1 MTLNNST
8 QKYGNDYVY
17 VNPSSGGAYKGYYL
31 SLAASGLISSTLPLF
46 SKPFMKQVPKE
57 HANNELYRD
66 YLDKAL
72 EKSGLKKQGVR
83 FVHEE
88 MPKFKV
94 NMQYVENA
102 DTKAGLNAFYK
113 PAEKTIHINK
123 DKICIAGFHE
133 IGHAMNHLQSKFG
146 KALQKMRGIGYTVSG
161 IMGMIALISN
171 RKPRDEKRG
180 VMSFLQDNC
189 AKITFI
195 SMLPL
200 VIEEALATHKGLKLA
215 KQSGMKAL
223 EMKHLKKF
231 YGKALLTYIGRTL
244 VTTAGVWV
252 TNKIMDKFT
261 RPKKVYINPNWET
274 QA

>member
-1 MTLNNST
+1 
-8 QKYGNDYVY
+8 
-17 VNPSSGGAYKGYYL
+17 
-31 SLAASGLISSTLPLF
+31 
-46 SKPFMKQVPKE
+46 
-57 HANNELYRD
+57 
-66 YLDKAL
+66 
-72 EKSGLKKQGVR
+72 
-83 FVHEE
+83 
-88 MPKFKV
+88 
-94 NMQYVENA
+94 
-102 DTKAGLNAFYK
+102 
-113 PAEKTIHINK
+113 
-123 DKICIAGFHE
+123 
-133 IGHAMNHLQSKFG
+133 MNHLQSKFG
-146 KALQKMRGIGYTVSG
+146 KALQKMRGIGYTISG
-161 IMGMIALISN
+161 IMGMIALLSN
-171 RKPRDEKRG
+171 RKPRDEKRNVIG
-180 VMSFLQDNC
+180 FLQDNC

-261 RPKKVYINPNWET
+261 RPKKVYINPNWEI

>member
-17 VNPSSGGAYKGYYL
+17 VIPSSGGAYKGYYL
-31 SLAASGLISSTLPLF
+31 SLVASCLISSTLPLF

-72 EKSGLKKQGVR
+72 EKSGLKKQHVR

-94 NMQYVENA
+94 NMQDVENA

-146 KALQKMRGIGYTVSG
+146 KALQKMRGIGYTISG
-161 IMGMIALISN
+161 IMGMFALISN
-171 RKPRDEKRG
+171 RKPRDEKRNVIG
-180 VMSFLQDNC
+180 FLQDNC

-200 VIEEALATHKGLKLA
+200 VLEEALATHKGLKLA

-261 RPKKVYINPNWET
+261 RPKKVYINPNWKI